1 MTSEF
6 QPNVADLKMLTDR
19 ENRADDRLAPYAS
32 VVLSIIK
39 GYQHCPLHVKPLVE
53 AVYEFGVVIISK
65 NSKTNSDDLLILQDI
80 ETIMIKPASSSP
92 KELIEKA
99 KIYIHRFQSKTSE
112 LKLLQPPEPRSQ
124 AHCIQ
129 QSQSIS
135 QTVFNACTFNHAKG
149 NIVHST
155 NNNSSSYL
163 NCNNNINGSEI
174 RYGKVD
180 VRLDNRSSEARNPQ
194 SALGKVQLP
203 PLRMEN
209 IGRSISEFHSDL
221 PTPSRPSPHHL
232 FPLVRGNEPIFR
244 SRSEHIGGDIRVSPE
259 THLNPGRDIAPGNI
273 RKALYT
279 ETKFPTPVDKP
290 SAPFFFRLAL
300 LAFRPNLASIRQAS
314 RNVYMLLHR
323 QMASSLSAFR
333 PSGLGSGLANPESC

>member
-6 QPNVADLKMLTDR
+6 QLNVADLKMLKVRAD
-19 ENRADDRLAPYAS
+19 RADDRLAPYAS

-80 ETIMIKPASSSP
+80 ETTMIKPASSSP
-92 KELIEKA
+92 EELIEKA

-135 QTVFNACTFNHAKG
+135 QAVFNACTFNHAKG

-163 NCNNNINGSEI
+163 NCNNNIDGSEI
-174 RYGKVD
+174 RYGTVD
-180 VRLDNRSSEARNPQ
+180 VRLDNSSSDARNPQ
-194 SALGKVQLP
+194 PALDKVQLP

-221 PTPSRPSPHHL
+221 QLTPSRSSPCHL
-232 FPLVRGNEPIFR
+232 SSLVRNEPISR
-244 SRSEHIGGDIRVSPE
+244 SRSEHIGGDISPE
-259 THLNPGRDIAPGNI
+259 THLNPGRAIAPGNI
-273 RKALYT
+273 RKALST
-279 ETKFPTPVDKP
+279 ETRFSTPVDKP
-290 SAPFFFRLAL
+290 SAPFFFRIAL